1 MREFIRK
8 NVSVIEWSLGI
19 FAIALPAVAWLSRP
33 QPDELTL
40 YDIFPPL
47 GLAAFGLMW
56 VHFVMGALKRYAG
69 AGREGKDLFKTV
81 SMGLVLALILL
92 HPGLFWL
99 ALYLDGFGLPP
110 QSYMEAYATQLGFL
124 TLGTIGLV
132 IFLAYE
138 LKRFFGD
145 RGWWKYVEGVQIVGM
160 AAIFVH
166 AVGLGNEL
174 AIDWVLMVW
183 IFYGLT
189 LGVAVTY
196 SRLIYND
203 RGGNDG
209 IEQN

>member
-1 MREFIRK
+1 MREFVRK
-8 NVSVIEWSLGI
+8 NVLAIEWSLGA
-19 FAIALPAVAWLSRP
+19 FAVAVPVIAWLSRP
-33 QPDELTL
+33 RPDELTL

-56 VHFVMGALKRYAG
+56 VHFATGAIKRYAG
-69 AGREGKDLFKTV
+69 ASLSSRDLFKTV

-110 QSYMEAYATQLGFL
+110 QSYMEVYATQLGFL

-138 LKRFFGD
+138 LKRFFGG
-145 RGWWKYVEGVQIVGM
+145 RAWWKYIEGAQIVGM

-166 AVGLGNEL
+166 AIGLGNDL
-174 AIDWVLMVW
+174 AIDWVLIVW
-183 IFYGLT
+183 IFYGMT
-189 LGVAVTY
+189 LGLAVTY
-196 SRLIYND
+196 SRLIYNG
-203 RGGNDG
+203 REENNG
-209 IEQN
+209 IK